1 MPNHPDPSPAPFL
14 GVEIHCTWPSAAFLA
29 GAQPPDVDAPYEA
42 FPRPYQRVAA
52 DTVAEVRQQIRQA
65 LEA

>member
-29 GAQPPDVDAPYEA
+29 CA
-42 FPRPYQRVAA
+42 
-52 DTVAEVRQQIRQA
+52 TVAELRQLIRQA
-65 LEA
+65 LAA